1 MLNDPAKRMKRSAA
15 EILREYGPFPGA
27 DHVNGV
33 TFDGQHVWFASGDK
47 LNAFDPA
54 SGKTLRSIDVA
65 AHAGTAFDGQHLF
78 QIAEDR
84 IQKIDPK
91 TGRVLA
97 TIPAPG
103 GGGDSGLAWAEG
115 TLWVGQYRDRKIHQI
130 DPETGAILRTIE
142 SNRFVTGVTWVDGEL
157 WHGTWEGDESDL
169 RRIDPRTG
177 EVLERLEMP
186 PGVGVSGLESDGGD
200 QFFCGGGSS
209 GKVRAVRRPKGDEL
223 SVEDFR
229 SFPRKRESGRM
240 RHTSRRPRVSAFG
253 RTSGRGEAD
262 SIRSNSAVVTRT
274 ACRPHDRRMQLS
286 STLAWL
292 VDAAGETAAPTGFW
306 RNSARI

>member
-1 MLNDPAKRMKRSAA
+1 MKRSAA
-15 EILREYGPFPGA
+15 EILREYGPFPGV
-27 DHVNGV
+27 DHVHGV

-54 SGKTLRSIDVA
+54 SGKTVRSIDVA

-130 DPETGAILRTIE
+130 DPETGQILRTIE

-157 WHGTWEGDESDL
+157 WHATWEGDESEL
-169 RRIDPRTG
+169 RRRRSANG
-177 EVLERLEMP
+177 RG
-186 PGVGVSGLESDGGD
+186 PGAGSRCRPEWA
-200 QFFCGGGSS
+200 CRGSS
-209 GKVRAVRRPKGDEL
+209 PMAAI
-223 SVEDFR
+223 S
-229 SFPRKRESGRM
+229 S
-240 RHTSRRPRVSAFG
+240 SA
-253 RTSGRGEAD
+253 EA
-262 SIRSNSAVVTRT
+262 
-274 ACRPHDRRMQLS
+274 
-286 STLAWL
+286 
-292 VDAAGETAAPTGFW
+292 DAAG
-306 RNSARI
+306 R